1 MTENEQNTI
10 LELGIQL
17 KSNQP
22 SHELA
27 AARNE
32 VNS

>member
-1 MTENEQNTI
+1 MTENEQNAV
-10 LELGIQL
+10 LELGLQL
-17 KSNQP
+17 KPNQP

-27 AARNE
+27 AVRSE